1 MHLRTGWQCTRIC
14 HVCTADNW
22 HDPRETAPWNTN
34 GPGQTPYKD
43 GPSSPLL
50 GVPGCNLPHHTQ
62 LDFCHCFH
70 LGYGID
76 MAASTIVLLA
86 KLNFFGTYRS
96 LNEKLKVAYGQFSAW
111 CAKNHRVTSI
121 TRFSKLDF
129 DMTLTLSF
137 VYDIFFDF
145 FWVIPGHKFG
155 KSLSTITSI
164 DLGPSSSEE
173 QFLPSQPQRQSV

>member
-70 LGYGID
+70 LGYGVD

-137 VYDIFFDF
+137 VYDMFRF
-145 FWVIPGHKFG
+145 FWVIPGHKF
-155 KSLSTITSI
+155 
-164 DLGPSSSEE
+164 
-173 QFLPSQPQRQSV
+173 